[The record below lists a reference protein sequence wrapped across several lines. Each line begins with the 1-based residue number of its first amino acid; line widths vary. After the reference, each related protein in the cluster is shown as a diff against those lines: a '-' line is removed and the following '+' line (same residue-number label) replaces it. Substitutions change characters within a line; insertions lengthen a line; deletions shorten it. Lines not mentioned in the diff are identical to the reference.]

1 MNEELQAA
9 SHHIHGESI
18 KEHIITEV
26 RPDFFLNLMYTVP
39 TLWIL
44 IYASSLVY
52 ICFCS
57 IKPVFVTPKFWVFFS
72 TFT

>member
-18 KEHIITEV
+18 KEYIITEV
-26 RPDFFLNLMYTVP
+26 RPAFFFLFLSYVY
-39 TLWIL
+39 
-44 IYASSLVY
+44 YANSVY

-57 IKPVFVTPKFWVFFS
+57 TKPIFVTPNFWVFFS
-72 TFT
+72 AFS